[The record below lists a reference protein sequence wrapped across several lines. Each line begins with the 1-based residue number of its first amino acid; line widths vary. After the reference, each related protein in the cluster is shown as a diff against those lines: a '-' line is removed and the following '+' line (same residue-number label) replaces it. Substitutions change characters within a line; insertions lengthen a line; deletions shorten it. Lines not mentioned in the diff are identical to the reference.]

1 MKIGKVRKATL
12 LISAILVLLFLGF
25 REEWHSLFWFGIDIG
40 YDYHLV
46 VKEKMRIIV
55 AIIAV
60 AYTIIVM
67 AKEK

>member
-1 MKIGKVRKATL
+1 MKIGKIRKFTL
-12 LISAILVLLFLGF
+12 LISAILVFLLSGF

-67 AKEK
+67 VKEE